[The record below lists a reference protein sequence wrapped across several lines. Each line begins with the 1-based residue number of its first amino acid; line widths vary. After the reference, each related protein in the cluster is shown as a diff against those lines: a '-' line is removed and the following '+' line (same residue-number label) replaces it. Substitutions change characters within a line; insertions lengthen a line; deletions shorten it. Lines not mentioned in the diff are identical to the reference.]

1 MGRTGNWG
9 TVDWTAVTHLQ
20 KSRDRRRRCTSLR
33 LAHMPIARRSSAL
46 LVALVLA
53 ACGSDAAPGTSE
65 LAAWT
70 VDSATVTI
78 GRDER
83 PEALLERVTG
93 ASRLPDGSILV
104 ADLGDA
110 PLRRYRADGSLD
122 ARLARSGA
130 GPGEITYLAYL
141 FRCGDEVITHDID
154 GRRISVFS
162 LDGAYRREFRFAL
175 PEGQQAPY
183 LSACNAAE
191 RFAHLGWGSR
201 GRPQAGTHRDTV
213 PVWTTAAPDGPTLVL
228 DSVPSSERWGQT
240 YNGRIVG
247 SMPLPFGRQPVLGIG
262 RDRIYVGSGDTF
274 TIRVYA
280 FDGSRLDS
288 LHLPVELQPVTPAD
302 IRDRIERYVAERG
315 ESERASMERE
325 SAEIIYPTTHVA
337 YTALKV
343 DAEDYVWVRAYAAPS
358 SALVEWQVFSPA
370 GRHVATVPMPRALE
384 VFEIGTDY
392 VLGKYLDA
400 AEGQP
405 LVRLYPLRRS
415 P

>member
-1 MGRTGNWG
+1 MRG
-9 TVDWTAVTHLQ
+9 TL
-20 KSRDRRRRCTSLR
+20 
-33 LAHMPIARRSSAL
+33 
-46 LVALVLA
+46 ALVLLPLAATVA
-53 ACGSDAAPGTSE
+53 ACGP
-65 LAAWT
+65 
-70 VDSATVTI
+70 DSATERSAVARWTLDSATITI
-78 GRDER
+78 GRDDR

-93 ASRLPDGSILV
+93 ATRLADGSIVV

-130 GPGEITYLAYL
+130 GPGEITYLASL
-141 FRCGDEVITHDID
+141 FRCGVDVITHDID

-162 LDGAYRREFRFAL
+162 LDGAHRREFRFAL

-183 LSACNAAE
+183 ASACNASG
-191 RFAHLGWGSR
+191 RFAHVSWGSR
-201 GRPQAGTHRDTV
+201 GRPQVGMHRDTV
-213 PVWTTAAPDGPTLVL
+213 PVWTTATPDGPPVVI

-240 YNGRIVG
+240 YNGRLVG
-247 SMPLPFGRQPVLGIG
+247 TMPLPFGRQPVVGIG

-274 TIRVYA
+274 MLRVYA
-280 FDGSRLDS
+280 LDGTRLDS
-288 LHLPVELQPVTPAD
+288 LFLPVQPQPVTPAD

-315 ESERASMERE
+315 ESERATMERE
-325 SAEIIYPTTHVA
+325 SAEIIYPATHAA
-337 YTALKV
+337 YTALIV
-343 DAEDYVWVRAYAAPS
+343 DADDHAWVRAYAAPS
-358 SALVEWQVFSPA
+358 SELVDWQVFDSE
-370 GRHVATVPMPRALE
+370 GRHVATVPMPRGLE